1 MVLKVYAVKD
11 VAAGEFMSPFYVQND
26 AMLKRVV
33 REAVN
38 AEKENVFNKF
48 VEDKQVYCLGEF
60 DSATGVITSKSPDLI
75 INCIDLKEVKA

>member
-1 MVLKVYAVKD
+1 MTIKIYAVKD

-38 AEKENVFNKF
+38 KEEENIFNKF
-48 VEDKQVYCLGEF
+48 CEDKQVYCLGEF
-60 DSATGVITSKSPDLI
+60 DSSTGAITSKTPDLV

>member
-11 VAAGEFMSPFYVQND
+11 VAAGSFMSPFYVQND

-33 REAVN
+33 KEAVN
-38 AEKENVFNKF
+38 SSEENIFNKF

-60 DSATGVITSKSPDLI
+60 DSDTGVITTKNPDLI